1 VGRER
6 NGTNREREKTK
17 LPAHNEAAQRFM
29 FDFTQRFHKNVSPI
43 EVGVYLDHFN
53 VTGANVI
60 LKPVSF
66 EGNMFGADFGT
77 LTMSQDNA

>member
-1 VGRER
+1 
-6 NGTNREREKTK
+6 
-17 LPAHNEAAQRFM
+17 M

-60 LKPVSF
+60 FKPVPL